1 MANRRRN
8 RAPATLASWLADDA
22 VCHDDASER
31 EGASIV
37 HKLLIL
43 TAGFTLGFAIV
54 SSSVAALAL
63 AAIGVGGH
71 LLARNDRDYA
81 RVISFDPS
89 TVASQ
94 APYPAIAA
102 VAMAVAFIL
111 VARRL
116 QAS

>member
-1 MANRRRN
+1 MR
-8 RAPATLASWLADDA
+8 
-22 VCHDDASER
+22 
-31 EGASIV
+31 
-37 HKLLIL
+37 KLLML

-89 TVASQ
+89 TVASR
-94 APYPAIAA
+94 APYPAMVA
-102 VAMAVAFIL
+102 VAVAVVFIL

-116 QAS
+116 RAS